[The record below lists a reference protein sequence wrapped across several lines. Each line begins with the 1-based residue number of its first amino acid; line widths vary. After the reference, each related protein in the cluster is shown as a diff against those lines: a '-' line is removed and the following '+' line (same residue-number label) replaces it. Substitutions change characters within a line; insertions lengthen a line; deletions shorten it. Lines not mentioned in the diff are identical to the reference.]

1 MTPDRRKLTWGE
13 ALERLGIWALAAI
26 AVWFGTTVR
35 DLAKEVQ
42 SLRLEITQ
50 IIANGNAD
58 SKRIDKVEQDVKDL
72 YGLNQWTIETF
83 HGQKMPAKFKR

>member
-1 MTPDRRKLTWGE
+1 MQPDRRKLTWGE

-26 AVWFGTTVR
+26 AIWFGSTVR
-35 DLAKEVQ
+35 DLTKEVQ
-42 SLRLEITQ
+42 NLRIEITQ
-50 IIANGNAD
+50 IIANGAAD

-83 HGQKMPAKFKR
+83 HGTKIPAKFKK

>member
-26 AVWFGTTVR
+26 AIWFGTTVR
-35 DLAKEVQ
+35 DLTKEVQ
-42 SLRLEITQ
+42 NLRIEITQ
-50 IIANGNAD
+50 VVAAGAAD

-83 HGQKMPAKFKR
+83 HGTKIPAKYKK

>member
-1 MTPDRRKLTWGE
+1 MTPDSRKLTWGE

-26 AVWFGTTVR
+26 AIWFGTTVR
-35 DLAKEVQ
+35 DLTKEVQ

-50 IIANGNAD
+50 IVANGNAD

-72 YGLNQWTIETF
+72 YGLSQWTIETF
-83 HGQKMPAKFKR
+83 HSQKLPKKYTK

>member
-26 AVWFGTTVR
+26 AIWFGTTVR
-35 DLAKEVQ
+35 DLTKEVQ
-42 SLRLEITQ
+42 SLRIEITQ
-50 IIANGNAD
+50 IVAAGNAD

-72 YGLNQWTIETF
+72 YSLNQWTIETF
-83 HGQKMPAKFKR
+83 HSQKLPKKITK

>member
-1 MTPDRRKLTWGE
+1 MTPDRGKLTWGE

-26 AVWFGTTVR
+26 AIWFGSTVR

-50 IIANGNAD
+50 IVANGNAD

-72 YGLNQWTIETF
+72 YSLNQWTIETF
-83 HGQKMPAKFKR
+83 HGQKLPKKYTK